1 MKTKLATALAGVLL
15 LTGCSVP
22 APNPSGSADDIQI
35 VASTSVWAD
44 ITKTIAGDALNV
56 QAILT
61 NPNQDPHSYEATPK
75 DQLAVSKADLVIAA
89 CNSTDSF
96 IEAITK
102 PESLLCL
109 APAEDHHAEESA
121 DHADHGSDENPH
133 VWYSLTHTIEVAGVI
148 QQELAKRYPSDAAKF
163 QENYKNFADQAAAI
177 LDAAKLELQKLA
189 LPSRDFIAIENLAS
203 ELLVELGQTDATSEE
218 VAQAGLNETELSPAQ
233 LKRLEHSL
241 FEPTFFIYNESTR
254 SSQTDAI
261 LEYLNDNTCNDVGT
275 ADCLRKSQSLGFFEQ
290 LPAGK
295 TYLTWMQ
302 GNIDAILEMTK
313 SYGGNL

>member
-1 MKTKLATALAGVLL
+1 
-15 LTGCSVP
+15 
-22 APNPSGSADDIQI
+22 
-35 VASTSVWAD
+35 
-44 ITKTIAGDALNV
+44 
-56 QAILT
+56 
-61 NPNQDPHSYEATPK
+61 
-75 DQLAVSKADLVIAA
+75 VIAA